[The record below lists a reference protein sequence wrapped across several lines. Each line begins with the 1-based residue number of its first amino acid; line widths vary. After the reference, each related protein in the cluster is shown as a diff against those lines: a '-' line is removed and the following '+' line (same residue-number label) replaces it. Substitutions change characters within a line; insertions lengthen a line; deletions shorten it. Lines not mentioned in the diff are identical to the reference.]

1 MIDVNSYSVDTMTKF
16 FRRRNNDPYDQNL
29 GDQEPRKLSR
39 RSLLKRLGLSSLA
52 LFSAYNLE
60 RDQRPTGDKF
70 PSVEKLS
77 ASAFAQLVERM
88 FRYDRHD
95 GQYIESIASPN
106 DIASAW
112 SHGQMIDMLQLAAS
126 GDIMPRAAQML
137 ESAEN
142 VLPNYYSDTPR
153 TYPAGYNS
161 EVSDELKG
169 IEIRFVD
176 DNLWFAEYFMQRYKQ
191 TGDRQYLDKANDIA
205 ELFIRSWNDSGG
217 NGAFWQAQLK
227 QFGVDVENRDRAIV
241 SNAPA
246 IPLLIE
252 LAKHYPEKS
261 ADYIDISKKVY
272 DWLQELRDPES
283 DTETGLYFD
292 KFQDNGEID
301 RTFYPYC
308 QAKMIDAT
316 IALHSVDP
324 DKYPLEEARQLFD
337 KSIKLFTS
345 NGRLGHDAS
354 FDAMLVK
361 SGMRLATILHDPD
374 FTENV
379 HQFAKQADKAAR
391 HRPQRLAKLYNA
403 AGAVKLAILAE
414 METSDW
420 DSLWYT
426 TKPLQQHNDYTP
438 IGQNRIE

>member
-1 MIDVNSYSVDTMTKF
+1 MIHVNSYSADTMMNF
-16 FRRRNNDPYDQNL
+16 FRRRNKDPYEQNL
-29 GDQEPRKLSR
+29 HEQEPQRLSR
-39 RSLLKRLGLSSLA
+39 RSLLQRLGLSSLA
-52 LFSAYNLE
+52 LFIAYNLE
-60 RDQRPTGDKF
+60 RDQPLTSEKF

-77 ASAFAQLVERM
+77 APAFAQLVERM

-95 GQYIESIASPN
+95 GQYIESIANPN

-112 SHGQMIDMLQLAAS
+112 SHGQMIDLLQLAAD
-126 GDIMPRAAQML
+126 GDVMPRAAQML
-137 ESAEN
+137 ASGED

-169 IEIRFVD
+169 IEVRFVD
-176 DNLWFAEYFMQRYKQ
+176 DNLWFAEFFMQRYKQ
-191 TGDRQYLDKANDIA
+191 TSDRRYLDKANAIA
-205 ELFIRSWNDSGG
+205 ELFIRSWHDSGG

-227 QFGVDVENRDRAIV
+227 QFGVDVENRDRAVV

-252 LAKHYPEKS
+252 LAKHYPGKS
-261 ADYIDISKKVY
+261 AVYIDISRKVY
-272 DWLQELRDPES
+272 DWLQELRDP
-283 DTETGLYFD
+283 ETGLYFD

-301 RTFYPYC
+301 KTFYPYC

-324 DKYPLEEARQLFD
+324 DKYPFEEARQLFE
-337 KSIKLFTS
+337 KSIELFTS

-354 FDAMLVK
+354 FDSMLVK

-379 HQFAKQADKAAR
+379 HQFAEQADRAAR
-391 HRPQRLAKLYNA
+391 HHPWRLTKLYNA

-414 METSDW
+414 MKTSDW

-426 TKPLQQHNDYTP
+426 TKPVQQRNVYTP